1 MEIAVIGTGQIGR
14 RHQLSLARLLHL
26 TRYLTHHYTD
36 HGIHVNTLSPG
47 GMFADQPAEFVLRC
61 SANAAQEPYGRN
73 SMTPEKGLLVASCNK
88 GRHLRGSIA
97 SGAEYFHPL

>member
-26 TRYLTHHYTD
+26 TRYLTHYYTA

-47 GMFADQPAEFVLRC
+47 GMFADQPAELCF
-61 SANAAQEPYGRN
+61 AAAQEPYGRN